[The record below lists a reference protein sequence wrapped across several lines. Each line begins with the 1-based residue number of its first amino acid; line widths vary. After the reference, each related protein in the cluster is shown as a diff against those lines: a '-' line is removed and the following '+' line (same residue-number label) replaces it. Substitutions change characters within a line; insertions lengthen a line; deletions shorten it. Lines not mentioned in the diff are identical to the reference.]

1 LIHDGGT
8 VAIVLNTVAQVTEM
22 YLYAR
27 NQCDCM
33 GLDIDLN
40 LLHSRF
46 PLEQKNQKTQDILKK
61 YGKDRSHRPL
71 KSILISTQI
80 IEQSLD
86 VDFDYMITEIAPID
100 LIEQRFGRIRRHSDG
115 GTIRETK
122 TMSGPSAFVFY
133 IENGFGK
140 SGYVY
145 EKSLLSATRDFL
157 SKGKILE
164 SPKDVRESIETVY
177 LEENVNRLKA
187 IRQSQQADM
196 VSIGK
201 VNCKDF
207 WRFVQL
213 TSLRNDSHTRQ
224 EGMPSTNIILISDD
238 QQRRFEN
245 GEPLSSIE
253 LREIVKTQMYSSV
266 PIKKLD
272 GIERIET
279 NNPYLDEYRIYN
291 KSQFQVS
298 DELGLQL

>member
-1 LIHDGGT
+1 
-8 VAIVLNTVAQVTEM
+8 
-22 YLYAR
+22 
-27 NQCDCM
+27 
-33 GLDIDLN
+33 
-40 LLHSRF
+40 
-46 PLEQKNQKTQDILKK
+46 
-61 YGKDRSHRPL
+61 
-71 KSILISTQI
+71 
-80 IEQSLD
+80 
-86 VDFDYMITEIAPID
+86 
-100 LIEQRFGRIRRHSDG
+100 
-115 GTIRETK
+115 
-122 TMSGPSAFVFY
+122 MSGPSAFVFY

-145 EKSLLSATRDFL
+145 EKSLLNATRDFL
-157 SKGKILE
+157 AQGKVLE

-207 WRFVQL
+207 WRLVQL
-213 TSLRNDSHTRQ
+213 TSLRNDPHTRQ
-224 EGMPSTNIILISDD
+224 EGLPSTNIILISDD

-279 NNPYLDEYRIYN
+279 NNPYLDEYCIYN